1 MLLRGLAAW
10 NQSNPQ
16 LGEGNTPREAWVL
29 TRTGS
34 AGCTTS
40 GLCLVRGGPFPAA
53 AESLDTPSGR
63 LLELGFRAAPNRCAR
78 AATSRGQGKACM
90 AEEPKVILLGG
101 APGTGKTTLGN
112 LLVRELGLDHHL
124 STGFIRA
131 SVRPLLPEPEQR
143 LLGMH
148 AFDVGEA
155 LPELASD
162 GTSRVF
168 QGVVHQAKMLKPS
181 IESCIR
187 RAVREGM
194 GLVIEG
200 SHMIPGVLDPT
211 ELGAMIARAANDAA
225 AYDPPVPSA

>member
-1 MLLRGLAAW
+1 
-10 NQSNPQ
+10 
-16 LGEGNTPREAWVL
+16 
-29 TRTGS
+29 
-34 AGCTTS
+34 
-40 GLCLVRGGPFPAA
+40 
-53 AESLDTPSGR
+53 
-63 LLELGFRAAPNRCAR
+63 
-78 AATSRGQGKACM
+78 M
-90 AEEPKVILLGG
+90 AQEPKVILLGG

-112 LLVRELGLDHHL
+112 LLVRKLGLDHHL

-155 LPELASD
+155 LPERSLN

-168 QGVVHQAKMLKPS
+168 QGVLHQATMLKPS
-181 IESCIR
+181 IESCVR

-211 ELGAMIARAANDAA
+211 ELGATLLCVLDVTDRETLRSRALSTAHVHRKLDEEQLTRLFQLQEDLVDRAHALGVPVIMNDRLPDALEELIGLA
-225 AYDPPVPSA
+225 TKPERLAS

>member
-1 MLLRGLAAW
+1 
-10 NQSNPQ
+10 
-16 LGEGNTPREAWVL
+16 
-29 TRTGS
+29 
-34 AGCTTS
+34 
-40 GLCLVRGGPFPAA
+40 
-53 AESLDTPSGR
+53 
-63 LLELGFRAAPNRCAR
+63 
-78 AATSRGQGKACM
+78 M

-168 QGVVHQAKMLKPS
+168 QGVVYQATMLKPS
-181 IESCIR
+181 IESCVR

-200 SHMIPGVLDPT
+200 SHMIPGVLDPA
-211 ELGAMIARAANDAA
+211 ELGATLLCVLDVPDREALVSRALSTAHVHRRLDEQQLARLLQLQEDLVVRAHALHVPVIMNDRLPDALEEIIGLA
-225 AYDPPVPSA
+225 KGRERLAS

>member
-1 MLLRGLAAW
+1 
-10 NQSNPQ
+10 
-16 LGEGNTPREAWVL
+16 
-29 TRTGS
+29 
-34 AGCTTS
+34 
-40 GLCLVRGGPFPAA
+40 
-53 AESLDTPSGR
+53 
-63 LLELGFRAAPNRCAR
+63 
-78 AATSRGQGKACM
+78 M

-131 SVRPLLPEPEQR
+131 SVRPLLPAPEQE

-181 IESCIR
+181 IESCVR
-187 RAVREGM
+187 RALREGV

-200 SHMIPGVLDPT
+200 SHMIPGVLDIA
-211 ELGAMIARAANDAA
+211 EMGATLLCVLDVTDREVLRARALSAAHVHRRLDEQQLARLLQLQDDLVSRARSLDVPVVTNDRLPDAVEELIGLA
-225 AYDPPVPSA
+225 TARERLAS

>member
-1 MLLRGLAAW
+1 
-10 NQSNPQ
+10 
-16 LGEGNTPREAWVL
+16 
-29 TRTGS
+29 
-34 AGCTTS
+34 
-40 GLCLVRGGPFPAA
+40 
-53 AESLDTPSGR
+53 
-63 LLELGFRAAPNRCAR
+63 
-78 AATSRGQGKACM
+78 M
-90 AEEPKVILLGG
+90 AQEPKVILLGG

-131 SVRPLLPEPEQR
+131 SVRPLLPEPEQL

-168 QGVVHQAKMLKPS
+168 QGVVHQATMLKAS
-181 IESCIR
+181 IESCVR
-187 RAVREGM
+187 RAVREGV

-200 SHMIPGVLDPT
+200 SHMIPGVLDPA
-211 ELGAMIARAANDAA
+211 ELGATLLCVLDVTDREVLRARALSAAHVHRRLDEQQLARLLQLQDDLVNRARALGVPVVTNDRLPDALEELVGLA
-225 AYDPPVPSA
+225 TGRERLAS

>member
-1 MLLRGLAAW
+1 
-10 NQSNPQ
+10 
-16 LGEGNTPREAWVL
+16 
-29 TRTGS
+29 
-34 AGCTTS
+34 
-40 GLCLVRGGPFPAA
+40 
-53 AESLDTPSGR
+53 
-63 LLELGFRAAPNRCAR
+63 
-78 AATSRGQGKACM
+78 M
-90 AEEPKVILLGG
+90 AQEPKVILLGG

-131 SVRPLLPEPEQR
+131 SVRPLLAEPEQR

-155 LPELASD
+155 LPELSAD

-168 QGVVHQAKMLKPS
+168 QGVLHQAIMLKPS
-181 IESCIR
+181 IESCVQ

-200 SHMIPGVLDPT
+200 SHMIPGVLDPE
-211 ELGAMIARAANDAA
+211 ELGATLLCVLDVTDREVLHSRALSAAHVHRKLDEAQLARLLQLQEDLVRRAHALNVPVIMNDRLPDALEQLIGLA
-225 AYDPPVPSA
+225 TERERLAS

>member
-1 MLLRGLAAW
+1 
-10 NQSNPQ
+10 
-16 LGEGNTPREAWVL
+16 
-29 TRTGS
+29 
-34 AGCTTS
+34 
-40 GLCLVRGGPFPAA
+40 
-53 AESLDTPSGR
+53 
-63 LLELGFRAAPNRCAR
+63 
-78 AATSRGQGKACM
+78 M
-90 AEEPKVILLGG
+90 AQEPKVILLGG
-101 APGTGKTTLGN
+101 SPGTGKTTLGN

-155 LPELASD
+155 LPELAAD

-168 QGVVHQAKMLKPS
+168 QGVLHQARMLKPS

-200 SHMIPGVLDPT
+200 SHMIPGVLDPAG
-211 ELGAMIARAANDAA
+211 LGATLLCVLDVTDREALHSRALSAAHVHRRLDEAQLARLLQLQEDLVSRAHALGVPVIMNDRLPDALEQLIGLA
-225 AYDPPVPSA
+225 TGRERLAS

>member
-1 MLLRGLAAW
+1 MA
-10 NQSNPQ
+10 Q
-16 LGEGNTPREAWVL
+16 EA
-29 TRTGS
+29 
-34 AGCTTS
+34 
-40 GLCLVRGGPFPAA
+40 
-53 AESLDTPSGR
+53 
-63 LLELGFRAAPNRCAR
+63 
-78 AATSRGQGKACM
+78 
-90 AEEPKVILLGG
+90 KVILLGG
-101 APGTGKTTLGN
+101 SPGTGKTTLGN

-155 LPELASD
+155 LPELAAD

-168 QGVVHQAKMLKPS
+168 QGVVHQATMLKPS
-181 IESCIR
+181 IESCVR
-187 RAVREGM
+187 RAVHEGV

-211 ELGAMIARAANDAA
+211 ELGAALLCVLDVSDRDTLRSRALSAAHVHRKLDEEQLARLLQLQEDLVNRARALDVPVIMNDRLPDALEQLVGLTTA
-225 AYDPPVPSA
+225 RERLAS